1 MMNQA
6 WIELKKKKFANVI
19 MIVLQWAWLAHH
31 WRFGASSESKV
42 ETHRLEV
49 LGLADETEWVGE
61 EREAEQRKQRIWVL

>member
-1 MMNQA
+1 M
-6 WIELKKKKFANVI
+6 I

-61 EREAEQRKQRIWVL
+61 EREAEQRK